1 MTLPLCELRDQQGVR
16 LVNSK
21 FPPISLFEDV
31 ATADEF
37 DALYALQALTNP
49 RLLNEM
55 GVLNLLPVAERPFGI
70 VGAGYAVAPFTHVNP
85 QGSRFSNGDFGVLY
99 IADTLETAIAEVR
112 YHQQRYWQGVQGLH
126 YDRLVFR
133 ALVCRYDALPCADAS
148 ALPLDDAIYHPT
160 DYNAAQQLGAQLRQM
175 GMVGLRYRSV
185 RQFNALC
192 VALFTPR
199 QLHSLLQSCHL
210 EMIWDG
216 QQICGVHQLSSQ
228 QPAI

>member
-1 MTLPLCELRDQQGVR
+1 MQLAQNDLRDQQGVR

-31 ATADEF
+31 ASPEEF
-37 DALYALQALTNP
+37 DALFALQALTNP

-55 GVLNLLPVAERPFGI
+55 GVLNLLPASERPFGI
-70 VGAGYAVAPFTHVNP
+70 IGAGYAVAPFTHVNP

-112 YHQQRYWQGVQGLH
+112 YHQQQYWQGVLGLH

-133 ALVCRYDALPCADAS
+133 ALVCRFDAQPCADATT
-148 ALPLDDAIYHPT
+148 LPLADAIYHPT
-160 DYNAAQQLGAQLRQM
+160 QYHAAQQLGAQLRRDNI
-175 GMVGLRYRSV
+175 VGLRYWSV
-185 RQFNALC
+185 RNPQAHC

-199 QLHSLLQSCHL
+199 QVRSMQQSCHL
-210 EMIWDG
+210 EMIWNG
-216 QQICGVHQLSSQ
+216 QAISAVHQLSAGSL
-228 QPAI
+228 